1 MKKITKLS
9 PLTES
14 LGTSQSAVVVVTNMD
29 IVREYSRDDVA
40 VRFIVKGARA
50 YNLKARQNSSGAE
63 EL

>member
-29 IVREYSRDDVA
+29 IVREYSKDDLA
-40 VRFIVKGARA
+40 VRFIVQGAGA
-50 YNLKARQNSSGAE
+50 YNLKVRQNLSGVE